1 MSATMRILLF
11 VSLSICIFT
20 ATYALAHSYELNL
33 NQIVVC
39 LIAYLIGLGIM
50 ILTPIYAALDGLA
63 DGETFE
69 GPYQQ
74 MTPEQKEKLKD
85 ILTREKKK
93 LKEIQDKYNKKKK
106 VVINKTI
113 KKNNL
118 TSIMAM

>member
-74 MTPEQKEKLKD
+74 MTPEQKEVFW
-85 ILTREKKK
+85 
-93 LKEIQDKYNKKKK
+93 KK
-106 VVINKTI
+106 VKIATKIAAGVYENKARNKGKDELADVT
-113 KKNNL
+113 KKIRRL
-118 TSIMAM
+118 F